1 MSTRRP
7 IIAGNWKM
15 NLGVAEGVALASEI
29 RNRCSRFR
37 DVDVV
42 VAPAATSLYPIAQR
56 LADSPIAVAAQNCHA
71 EDKGAFTGELSPV
84 QLADVGCRYVIV
96 GHSERRALFGETD
109 EGVGKKARALH
120 DHGLIPIVCVGE
132 SLDEREAG
140 KTLAVVLRQ
149 LDAGLAG
156 LQPDEVV
163 RTVVAY
169 EPVWAIGTGRTATP
183 AQAQEVH
190 AALRKRIAELTSPT
204 VADKVRLQYG
214 GSVKP
219 DNIAALM
226 AQPDIDGALVG
237 GASLTADSFARIVAY
252 ENKDA

>member
-1 MSTRRP
+1 MVTIRTSVREILSMS
-7 IIAGNWKM
+7 
-15 NLGVAEGVALASEI
+15 
-29 RNRCSRFR
+29 
-37 DVDVV
+37 
-42 VAPAATSLYPIAQR
+42 
-56 LADSPIAVAAQNCHA
+56 VAAGQ
-71 EDKGAFTGELSPV
+71 TLS
-84 QLADVGCRYVIV
+84 
-96 GHSERRALFGETD
+96 
-109 EGVGKKARALH
+109 
-120 DHGLIPIVCVGE
+120 
-132 SLDEREAG
+132 
-140 KTLAVVLRQ
+140 VVLRQ

-156 LQPDEVV
+156 LQPDEIV

-183 AQAQEVH
+183 AQAQDVH
-190 AALRKRIAELTSPT
+190 AALRKRIAETASPA